1 MKVWAII
8 PVKPLNRAKSRL
20 SDVLTPEERQRLAER
35 MLRHMLEV
43 IQAVPQIIG
52 TLVIS
57 RDNKVLAIA
66 REYNALTVQ
75 ESGSPELNKAL
86 TRATQVVSTWR
97 ADSVIILPADLPL
110 IQPEDISQMIHKGQ
124 QRGVSV
130 VIATDHQQDGTNAL
144 FIRPPGV
151 IPYAFGQNSF
161 TTHCEMAREADINL
175 YIYESERVS
184 LDIDL
189 PEDLEYY
196 RQLASEMDLA
206 LLDLIAPE

>member
-1 MKVWAII
+1 MNVWAII

-86 TRATQVVSTWR
+86 TRATQVVSSWR

-110 IQPEDISQMIHKGQ
+110 IQPDDIAQMINKGQ
-124 QRGVSV
+124 QGVSV
-130 VIATDHQQDGTNAL
+130 VIATDNHRDGTNAL

-151 IPYAFGQNSF
+151 IPYAFGSQSF
-161 TTHCEMAREADINL
+161 DTHCDMAREADINL
-175 YIYESERVS
+175 HIYESERVA

-189 PEDLEYY
+189 PEDLEEY
-196 RQLASEMDLA
+196 RQLASSMDFA

>member
-1 MKVWAII
+1 MNVWAII

-86 TRATQVVSTWR
+86 TRATQVVSSWR
-97 ADSVIILPADLPL
+97 ADSVIVLPADLPL
-110 IQPEDISQMIHKGQ
+110 IQPDDIIQMISKGQ
-124 QRGVSV
+124 QGVSV
-130 VIATDHQQDGTNAL
+130 VIATDQHCDGTNAL

-151 IPYAFGQNSF
+151 IPYAFGVQSF
-161 TTHCEMAREADINL
+161 DVHCEMARAAGINL
-175 YIYESERVS
+175 YVYESERVA

-189 PEDLEYY
+189 PEDLEIY
-196 RQLASEMDLA
+196 RQIADDPNFA